1 MKNSKV
7 NKQKNGQKEHFTEET
22 SRLIIMG
29 TFLSKSPTIKKMQTK
44 AIIKY
49 HLTLNRLANE
59 SCLTT
64 TSNNKSF
71 SKIVL

>member
-1 MKNSKV
+1 MDKGAFHRRNQSTNNHGNIFNS
-7 NKQKNGQKEHFTEET
+7 
-22 SRLIIMG
+22 
-29 TFLSKSPTIKKMQTK
+29 TIKKMQTK

-64 TSNNKSF
+64 TSK
-71 SKIVL
+71 